1 MSPAGPVGPLRRRSS
16 PAMNDGH
23 SASTD
28 TPLQRIRARL
38 TSAPGRAPVA
48 PHHRRRRLAA
58 LAVLAVLALGL
69 GAAIGAG
76 SSGGGGHRVARA
88 AAIGGYLSRIQTL
101 AGGGAGSF
109 VVAEQ
114 QAENAAISRTLA
126 YAPAVRMA
134 GTQHREI
141 ALTFDDGPGPY
152 TPQIVAIL
160 KRHKVPAT
168 FFVVGRSVKDFG
180 VYLPSELAAGF
191 VLGDHTQDHEPMAAL
206 SLKDQTAQLVDQ
218 AADIEH
224 YGAPFPH
231 LFRPPYG
238 SFNETTLSITKRLKM
253 LTILWTI
260 DTNDFAQPGVKKI
273 VNAVL
278 DGARP
283 GAIVLMHDAGGT
295 RTQTV
300 QALPTIIRA
309 LRKRGYTLVT
319 VPRLLADD
327 PPLEADQVPPKGLS
341 GG

>member
-1 MSPAGPVGPLRRRSS
+1 
-16 PAMNDGH
+16 MNDGH

-152 TPQIVAIL
+152 TPQILSIL
-160 KRHKVPAT
+160 LRMHVPAT
-168 FFVVGRSVKDFG
+168 FFEVGF
-180 VYLPSELAAGF
+180 SEKYFHASTAAIVARGYPI
-191 VLGDHTQDHEPMAAL
+191 GDHTEDHAPMSHL
-206 SLKDQTAQLVDQ
+206 SAKLQARQLLQQTAAIGDL
-218 AADIEH
+218 
-224 YGAPFPH
+224 GAPFPRM
-231 LFRPPYG
+231 FRPPYG
-238 SFNETTLSITKRLKM
+238 LWNGATMTLLKKYRM
-253 LTILWTI
+253 LMVLWTV
-260 DTNDFAQPGVKKI
+260 DTNDWQ
-273 VNAVL
+273 
-278 DGARP
+278 RP
-283 GAIVLMHDAGGT
+283 GAQAIINSAVQGAKPGAIILMHDAGGD
-295 RTQTV
+295 RTETI
-300 QALPTIIRA
+300 QALPTIIRT
-309 LRKRGYTLVT
+309 LRREGYRLVT
-319 VPRLLADD
+319 VPRLLLDNPA
-327 PPLEADQVPPKGLS
+327 PKQQDIASVQGA